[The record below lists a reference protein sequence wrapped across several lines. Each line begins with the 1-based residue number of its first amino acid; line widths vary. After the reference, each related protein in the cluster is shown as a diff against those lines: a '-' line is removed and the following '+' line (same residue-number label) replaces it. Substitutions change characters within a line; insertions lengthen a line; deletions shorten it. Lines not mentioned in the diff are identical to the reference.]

1 MQIPFAILKAK
12 ERAANFGRRVDL
24 FRSLYRE
31 SSQEA
36 GEELH
41 RVLEEFGC
49 SNTGGWQQGWH
60 SLMTVVDLALQWAI
74 TLVPPPIDALRE
86 ARRVIESASAEWAN
100 AWTSLAYFVKDWRL
114 EPSFSEQINDSVT
127 MAQAEW
133 TRVAVTLEER
143 WPVVNEK
150 EEQKIVAGR
159 KGGAFVELDDAFA
172 HLAGV
177 TKEAWQTRVE
187 EHKQKRLRL
196 PNQE

>member
-1 MQIPFAILKAK
+1 MNIPYAIPKAK
-12 ERAANFGRRVDL
+12 EQAANFGRRVEL

-31 SSQEA
+31 PSPEA

-49 SNTGGWQQGWH
+49 SNTAGWQQGWH
-60 SLMTVVDLALQWAI
+60 SLTTVVDLALRWAI
-74 TLVPPPIDALRE
+74 TLAPPPIDALRE
-86 ARRVIESASAEWAN
+86 ARTSLEAASAEWAN
-100 AWTSLAYFVKDWRL
+100 AWGTLAWFVKDWRL
-114 EPSFSEQINDSVT
+114 EPSLSGPTNDSAT

-133 TRVAVTLEER
+133 VRVAATLEER

-150 EEQKIVAGR
+150 EEREIVAKR
-159 KGGAFVELDDAFA
+159 KDGAFVELDDAFA